1 MYIILYLDSKNLL
14 FNKDLIR
21 CKQILIIE
29 IFSCL
34 CLQINQNNKNSHLLF
49 YKQEFLL
56 FYLIFCYNIIIILPK
71 RYYSINNFSTVPN
84 FLEWVTLLS
93 ELPSHINDDIPPIL
107 LVGSNLPVSIA
118 LYPKIP
124 FPVNRLATTCLAK
137 I

>member
-1 MYIILYLDSKNLL
+1 MYIILYLDRKNLL

-84 FLEWVTLLS
+84 FLEWAALLS
-93 ELPSHINDDIPPIL
+93 KTPSHINDDIPPIL
-107 LVGSNLPVSIA
+107 LVAANSPVSIV
-118 LYPKIP
+118 LYPKIQ
-124 FPVNRLATTCLAK
+124 FLANHLPTACLAK